1 MILETLSDFFLFLST
16 DKKTIV
22 TKNLIDFD
30 TFIESKF
37 AYLDNKNS
45 RFSSKNREYTQLSYS
60 LHSLLNEL
68 LYYNYKNKKI
78 ILSPEQETSIQNRI
92 SIKLKKEE
100 NIELKETRNNKIK
113 IEQTKVSLCSF
124 LRNKELEINLDPIN
138 FISFFNSSNERHK
151 QTVIKFMNIIKPYLE
166 EKAKDLSED
175 NIPNKTADEIDRKSD
190 LDKSNQNNKS
200 GLSYLSEKERLIQ
213 NKEKFVSVLNKVK
226 INLNMNNESNHR
238 KNIVDIVHNK
248 ENEEI
253 KIEDINI
260 KEENKNE
267 EKKEN
272 KVFKN
277 KQNYN
282 LNGNNNLNE
291 VKEKIKEKNKNIN
304 DKINIPEIKNI
315 NQINTT
321 TNTNL
326 DKIDE
331 KEIRKKRDRDDCK
344 CCFIF

>member
-1 MILETLSDFFLFLST
+1 
-16 DKKTIV
+16 
-22 TKNLIDFD
+22 
-30 TFIESKF
+30 
-37 AYLDNKNS
+37 
-45 RFSSKNREYTQLSYS
+45 
-60 LHSLLNEL
+60 
-68 LYYNYKNKKI
+68 
-78 ILSPEQETSIQNRI
+78 
-92 SIKLKKEE
+92 
-100 NIELKETRNNKIK
+100 
-113 IEQTKVSLCSF
+113 
-124 LRNKELEINLDPIN
+124 
-138 FISFFNSSNERHK
+138 
-151 QTVIKFMNIIKPYLE
+151 MNIIKPYLE

-226 INLNMNNESNHR
+226 INLNMKNESNYR

-260 KEENKNE
+260 KEENKNQ

-282 LNGNNNLNE
+282 LNGNNGLNE

-326 DKIDE
+326 DKIDD
-331 KEIRKKRDRDDCK
+331 KELRKKRDRDDCK
-344 CCFIF
+344 CCLIF

>member
-60 LHSLLNEL
+60 LHSLLTEL

-226 INLNMNNESNHR
+226 INLNMKNESNYR

-253 KIEDINI
+253 KIEN
-260 KEENKNE
+260 KNENKNE
-267 EKKEN
+267 KKKEN

-326 DKIDE
+326 DKIDD
-331 KEIRKKRDRDDCK
+331 KELRKKRDRDDCK
-344 CCFIF
+344 CCLIF

>member
-1 MILETLSDFFLFLST
+1 
-16 DKKTIV
+16 
-22 TKNLIDFD
+22 
-30 TFIESKF
+30 
-37 AYLDNKNS
+37 
-45 RFSSKNREYTQLSYS
+45 
-60 LHSLLNEL
+60 
-68 LYYNYKNKKI
+68 
-78 ILSPEQETSIQNRI
+78 
-92 SIKLKKEE
+92 
-100 NIELKETRNNKIK
+100 
-113 IEQTKVSLCSF
+113 
-124 LRNKELEINLDPIN
+124 
-138 FISFFNSSNERHK
+138 
-151 QTVIKFMNIIKPYLE
+151 MNIIKPYLE

-226 INLNMNNESNHR
+226 INLNMKNESNYR

-291 VKEKIKEKNKNIN
+291 IKEKIKKKNKNIN
-304 DKINIPEIKNI
+304 NKINIH
-315 NQINTT
+315 
-321 TNTNL
+321 
-326 DKIDE
+326 
-331 KEIRKKRDRDDCK
+331 
-344 CCFIF
+344 